1 MKKAKQFVN
10 ILATHSKRKTMIKR
24 TFLVFLISAF
34 CITMIS
40 FVNEKADK
48 GSGKQKI
55 LKTIV
60 IDPGHGGSDAG
71 AKGQYSY
78 EKDICLA
85 VSLRLGKMI
94 EKEFPHIKVLYT
106 RTTDNYPALHY
117 RADYANNNKGDL
129 FLCIHVNS
137 APMKKGSEIVGYK
150 TVTYYTGKG
159 KNRKKKT
166 KEVPQYRYFNIPST
180 AKGTE
185 TYIWGAHK
193 SEEKELAVRENA
205 PMLKEDNYQEKYG
218 GVDVNSPEFIALS
231 LLKTKQYFKRSATLA
246 GMVQDEFVDIGRV
259 DRDVKQRPVGIW
271 VLQATAMPSVLIE
284 TGFISNPE
292 EEKYLNSAAGQ
303 IELSEAIIKALKK
316 YQKWLEEKAEE
327 IQKEEKEKEKQNN
340 TSAFSAEANLA
351 NTRAFL
357 DFIAEKENHHSH

>member
-1 MKKAKQFVN
+1 
-10 ILATHSKRKTMIKR
+10 MIKR
-24 TFLVFLISAF
+24 TFLVFLAAAF
-34 CITMIS
+34 TIS
-40 FVNEKADK
+40 FFSFK
-48 GSGKQKI
+48 GDDISTTPRKQKVV
-55 LKTIV
+55 KTIV

-78 EKDICLA
+78 EKDICLD
-85 VSLRLGKMI
+85 VSLKLGKMI
-94 EKEFPHIKVLYT
+94 EKEFPDIKLLFT
-106 RTTDNYPALHY
+106 RTTDTYPALHA

-137 APMKKGSEIVGYK
+137 APAQRKSELTGYK

-166 KEVPQYRYFNIPST
+166 KQVPQYRYYNLPSK

-205 PMLKEDNYQEKYG
+205 PMLAEENFEQNYG
-218 GVDVNSPEFIALS
+218 GIDPNSPEFIALS

-246 GMVQDEFVDIGRV
+246 GYVQDEFVKVGRV
-259 DRDVKQRPVGIW
+259 DRDVKQRGVGIW

-292 EEKYLNSAAGQ
+292 EEKYLNSQEGQ
-303 IELSEAIIKALKK
+303 NELSECIIRALRK
-316 YQKWLEEKAEE
+316 YISWLEEK
-327 IQKEEKEKEKQNN
+327 QGDDKKEVKDDKITESDRKAAAAN
-340 TSAFSAEANLA
+340 TKAFLEMVEAN
-351 NTRAFL
+351 
-357 DFIAEKENHHSH
+357 EKKRQAK